1 MKRMTQLLDEKITK
15 RHKRILDQEKSLEDL
30 QAYLKNTDNIPIT
43 DYVCYMQQQ
52 ARLHSYLCDSYYTL
66 MTLLK
71 LRAEYTGTWDDRRA
85 AEYGN

>member
-1 MKRMTQLLDEKITK
+1 MTSMTQLLDEKIAK
-15 RHKRILDQEKSLEDL
+15 RHRRILEQEASLEDL
-30 QAYLKNTDNIPIT
+30 QAYLRNTDNIPIT

-71 LRAEYTGTWDDRRA
+71 LRAEYTGNWDARRA
-85 AEYGN
+85 EEFGN